1 MYEDEM
7 AKELEEMLP
16 CFLKEL
22 EQTPEKEFI
31 KDLESQGAD
40 FIPLKEYNGDIIRID
55 RLIEFLPTKYWS
67 QDGAKKIYLDD
78 ISAAIQKALPEISS
92 PYGDTWK
99 YPVTEHKSREW
110 HIGRIIYFINH
121 PDEIKDVEI
130 DNECN
135 GSYIL
140 PRPIIVDGWHRYAA
154 ARWLYSQGKLFKIHC
169 KYGGR
174 IDILEYLQGKTN
186 SFNYESVQK
195 DRRKLL

>member
-67 QDGAKKIYLDD
+67 WDGAKKIYLDD

-186 SFNYESVQK
+186 SFNYESV
-195 DRRKLL
+195 

>member
-40 FIPLKEYNGDIIRID
+40 FIPLKEYNGDIIRIN

-67 QDGAKKIYLDD
+67 WDGTKKIYLDD

-121 PDEIKDVEI
+121 PDKIKNVEI

-140 PRPIIVDGWHRYAA
+140 PRSIIVDGWHRYAA
-154 ARWLYSQGKLFKIHC
+154 ARWLYSRGKLFKIHC

-186 SFNYESVQK
+186 SFNYESI
-195 DRRKLL
+195 

>member
-22 EQTPEKEFI
+22 EQTLEKEFI

>member
-67 QDGAKKIYLDD
+67 WDGAKKIYLDD

-140 PRPIIVDGWHRYAA
+140 PRPIMVDGWHRYAA
-154 ARWLYSQGKLFKIHC
+154 ARWLYSRGKLFKIHC

-186 SFNYESVQK
+186 NFNCESV
-195 DRRKLL
+195 

>member
-67 QDGAKKIYLDD
+67 WDGAKKIYLDD
-78 ISAAIQKALPEISS
+78 ISVAIQKALPEISS

-121 PDEIKDVEI
+121 PDEIKDIEI

-135 GSYIL
+135 GGYIL

-154 ARWLYSQGKLFKIHC
+154 ARWLYSQGKLIKIHC

-186 SFNYESVQK
+186 SFNCEPI
-195 DRRKLL
+195 

>member
-67 QDGAKKIYLDD
+67 WDGAKKIYLDD

-99 YPVTEHKSREW
+99 YPATEHKSREW

-130 DNECN
+130 DNECDGN
-135 GSYIL
+135 YIL

-154 ARWLYSQGKLFKIHC
+154 ARWLYSRGKLFKIHC

-186 SFNYESVQK
+186 NFNSESV
-195 DRRKLL
+195 

>member
-1 MYEDEM
+1 MNEV
-7 AKELEEMLP
+7 AKKMRDVLPQLIEELNATP
-16 CFLKEL
+16 NNDFYNEL
-22 EQTPEKEFI
+22 VSEGVEF
-31 KDLESQGAD
+31 E
-40 FIPLKEYNGDIIRID
+40 PLKEYNGDIIQID
-55 RLIEFLPTKYWS
+55 RLIEFLPTEYWS
-67 QDGAKKIYLDD
+67 WDGTKKIYLDD

-121 PDEIKDVEI
+121 PDEIRDVEI
-130 DNECN
+130 DNECD

-154 ARWLYSQGKLFKIHC
+154 ARWLYSRGKLFKIHC

-186 SFNYESVQK
+186 NFNCESV
-195 DRRKLL
+195 

>member
-67 QDGAKKIYLDD
+67 WDGAKKIYLDD

-154 ARWLYSQGKLFKIHC
+154 ARWLYSRGKLFKIHC

-186 SFNYESVQK
+186 NFNSESV
-195 DRRKLL
+195 

>member
-22 EQTPEKEFI
+22 EQTPDKEFI

-40 FIPLKEYNGDIIRID
+40 FIPLKEYNGDVIRID
-55 RLIEFLPTKYWS
+55 RLIEFLPTEYWS
-67 QDGAKKIYLDD
+67 WDGTERIYLDD
-78 ISAAIQKALPEISS
+78 ISVAVQKALPEVSS
-92 PYGDTWK
+92 PYGDVWK
-99 YPVTEHKSREW
+99 YPVTERKSREW

-135 GSYIL
+135 GGYIL

-154 ARWLYSQGKLFKIHC
+154 ARWLYSRGKLFKIHC

-186 SFNYESVQK
+186 NFNCESV
-195 DRRKLL
+195 

>member
-67 QDGAKKIYLDD
+67 WDGAKKIYLDD

-154 ARWLYSQGKLFKIHC
+154 ARWLYSRGKLFKIHC

-186 SFNYESVQK
+186 NFNCESV
-195 DRRKLL
+195 